1 MPVYLDNA
9 ATTRVCPEAARAALE
24 AMTEG
29 YGNPS
34 SGYALGQAAAAALKE
49 HRAAVAGRLG
59 CAPEELVFTSCGTE
73 GDNWAVRAAAEYG
86 RRKGRHII
94 TTAIEH
100 AAVLEPV
107 KVLAAQGYEVTYLK
121 PDRSGH
127 VSPDALRAA
136 LRPDT
141 VLVSMMLV
149 NNETGAIQPVKEAGQ
164 VLRRCRSQ
172 ALLHTDAIQGF
183 LKIPF
188 TPEALGVDL
197 LTVSG
202 HKIGAMKGS
211 GALYLRAGL
220 RAVPLLR
227 GGGQEKGLRSGTE
240 PTPQIAAL
248 AAACTLG
255 KAALE
260 DHQTYLTHLKTYAL
274 AAFQKAVPG
283 LVVVAAGDAPHICAI
298 SLPGYPSQVVVRWLS
313 DQGFC
318 LSAGSACHRGQA
330 SHVYAAMGL
339 SKPVRDGMLRV
350 SFGPENTQEEVDRL
364 AQALGTATQV
374 LLPAGR

>member
-1 MPVYLDNA
+1 MEHYLDNS
-9 ATTRVCPEAARAALE
+9 ATTRVLPEAAEKAAFL
-24 AMTEG
+24 MTEG

-34 SGYALGQAAAAALKE
+34 SLHTLGFAARQAVEEARSLVAA
-49 HRAAVAGRLG
+49 RLG
-59 CAPEELVFTSCGTE
+59 AEPQEIVFTSGGTE
-73 GDNWAVRAAAEYG
+73 SNNLALFGAALARKRLGNKIVTTAAE
-86 RRKGRHII
+86 HDS
-94 TTAIEH
+94 
-100 AAVLEPV
+100 VLGPCRE
-107 KVLAAQGYEVTYLK
+107 LAKWGFQVVELK
-121 PDRSGH
+121 PDRQGRL
-127 VSPDALRAA
+127 PEEALLEAI
-136 LRPDT
+136 DGET
-141 VLVSMMLV
+141 ILVSVMLV

-188 TPEALGVDL
+188 TPKALGVDL